1 MSLRLSVTKVR
12 LLQDG
17 AAHPDGVIRGGGRT
31 GFDRHRIKVALADLE
46 AAGLI
51 VPNAHG
57 DHYITDA
64 GREAA
69 SKGAQS

>member
-1 MSLRLSVTKVR
+1 VTGRLSVTKIR

-17 AAHPDGVIRGGGRT
+17 AAHPDGVVRGGGRT
-31 GFDRHRIKVALADLE
+31 GFDRHRIKAALAGLV

-51 VPNAHG
+51 VPNVHG

-64 GREAA
+64 GREALP
-69 SKGAQS
+69 KGPHS